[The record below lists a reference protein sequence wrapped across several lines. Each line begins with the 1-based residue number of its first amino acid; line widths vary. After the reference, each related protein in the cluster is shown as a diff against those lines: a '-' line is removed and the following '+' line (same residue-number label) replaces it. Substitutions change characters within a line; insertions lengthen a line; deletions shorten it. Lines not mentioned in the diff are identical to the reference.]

1 MMGRPVYFPGDLVF
15 AKVKGYPPWP
25 ARVTAGPS
33 NNGRFAIFF
42 YGTFEKAFLK
52 SIDIFPFNTENKDKF
67 ATPTNVKRKGYT
79 EGLYQIENTPDIVDL
94 ADIDHSQPVK
104 KLAAKVD
111 DRASVPQSRTKGQKR
126 SQSHSDID
134 GAEDEAVK
142 TPDICSPSTV
152 SRAGRVSRPCHKL
165 NDSRNTGSESV
176 GKAAEKIIEDPRKVW
191 VKLKASG
198 DLVEINLNRDKPD
211 QWENNTQKIQWE
223 LGTARNAL
231 KFREMVQSGK
241 FIPAEVLKKVEG
253 QTDLTEEETE
263 IYRKAAELDKRRR
276 KITWLK
282 TEATLVGLDHS
293 IKMALSSTN
302 PQINKV
308 CDLLSEV
315 LLIDLQRLM
324 LLKQPDIVTTV
335 RKLRKYVGPLD
346 QSGYTESDKNS
357 IKNGVSM
364 IVARSQACITKF
376 TLLFSNSRNLPDFHE
391 LFEDEVAKFR
401 AKVHGWEENKVL
413 SLTEE
418 LK

>member
-1 MMGRPVYFPGDLVF
+1 MNIDSRNRLI
-15 AKVKGYPPWP
+15 A
-25 ARVTAGPS
+25 TALRSG
-33 NNGRFAIFF
+33 
-42 YGTFEKAFLK
+42 
-52 SIDIFPFNTENKDKF
+52 
-67 ATPTNVKRKGYT
+67 ATAVAA
-79 EGLYQIENTPDIVDL
+79 V
-94 ADIDHSQPVK
+94 AAA
-104 KLAAKVD
+104 AAKVD

-253 QTDLTEEETE
+253 QTGLTEEETE
-263 IYRKAAELDKRRR
+263 I
-276 KITWLK
+276 
-282 TEATLVGLDHS
+282 
-293 IKMALSSTN
+293 
-302 PQINKV
+302 
-308 CDLLSEV
+308 
-315 LLIDLQRLM
+315 
-324 LLKQPDIVTTV
+324 
-335 RKLRKYVGPLD
+335 
-346 QSGYTESDKNS
+346 
-357 IKNGVSM
+357 
-364 IVARSQACITKF
+364 
-376 TLLFSNSRNLPDFHE
+376 
-391 LFEDEVAKFR
+391 
-401 AKVHGWEENKVL
+401 
-413 SLTEE
+413 
-418 LK
+418 